1 MKTLQVRVDSEVQN
15 SVLSPRNVDYAICN
29 DQVMMTVVKITLM
42 TLKMV
47 MMTMKMTMMTMMMGR
62 CEQMVRATAMGR
74 GEVTSARSG
83 EP

>member
-1 MKTLQVRVDSEVQN
+1 MSPGHVGNWDRN

-29 DQVMMTVVKITLM
+29 DQVMMTVVKITVTV
-42 TLKMV
+42 TLTMV
-47 MMTMKMTMMTMMMGR
+47 MMIMKMTMMTMMMGR